1 MYSPENYNKHKKDF
15 KQMCLFALWYIITF
29 TVVVLQLKT
38 SKNYEQTSVRQYLK
52 TIEFELDTTDIFGI
66 SPEEYV
72 Y

>member
-1 MYSPENYNKHKKDF
+1 
-15 KQMCLFALWYIITF
+15 MCLFALWYIITF